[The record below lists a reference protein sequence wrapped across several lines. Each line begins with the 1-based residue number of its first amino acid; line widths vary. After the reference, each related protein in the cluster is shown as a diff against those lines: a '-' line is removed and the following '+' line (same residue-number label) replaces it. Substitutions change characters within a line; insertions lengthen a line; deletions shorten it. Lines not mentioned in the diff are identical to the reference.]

1 MAHSQILND
10 SAFKICRLLESVAY
24 NLISYSRRDKHA
36 EALEVEYLVED
47 LVEAYSQALPQVS

>member
-1 MAHSQILND
+1 MMAHKSLKYWTTWFLEFV
-10 SAFKICRLLESVAY
+10 AF
-24 NLISYSRRDKHA
+24 NLVSSSRKDKHA